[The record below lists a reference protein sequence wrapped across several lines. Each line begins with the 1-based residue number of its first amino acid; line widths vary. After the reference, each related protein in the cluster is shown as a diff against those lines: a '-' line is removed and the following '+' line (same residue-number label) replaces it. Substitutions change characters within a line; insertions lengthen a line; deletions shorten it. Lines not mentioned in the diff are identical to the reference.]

1 MRRAAVGTRLACSI
15 DGSSSSSLIA
25 ARAQVTRQEDT
36 MRAQKT
42 TRQSTRGST
51 RRPAEKDAIALLKE
65 DHEKVRELLGELEET
80 TSKATS
86 RRQTLLK
93 SIEQELKIHTKIEEE
108 IFYPAFR
115 DASSKEDDK
124 KLYYEAFEEHH
135 VIDMV
140 LPEIKKIDA
149 GSDEFAAKAK
159 VLKDLVEHHA
169 EEEETE
175 MFPRA
180 RKLMDREEL
189 LQLGQQI
196 AQAKESM
203 IGGILTKLTELVRS

>member
-1 MRRAAVGTRLACSI
+1 
-15 DGSSSSSLIA
+15 
-25 ARAQVTRQEDT
+25 

-51 RRPAEKDAIALLKE
+51 RRPAAKDAIALLKE

-86 RRQTLLK
+86 RRQSLLK

-124 KLYYEAFEEHH
+124 KLYYEALEEHH
-135 VIDMV
+135 VVDMV

-203 IGGILTKLTELVRS
+203 TGGILTRLTEMVRS

>member
-124 KLYYEAFEEHH
+124 KLYYEALEEHH
-135 VIDMV
+135 VVDMV

>member
-1 MRRAAVGTRLACSI
+1 V
-15 DGSSSSSLIA
+15 
-25 ARAQVTRQEDT
+25 
-36 MRAQKT
+36 
-42 TRQSTRGST
+42 
-51 RRPAEKDAIALLKE
+51 EKDAIALLKE

-124 KLYYEAFEEHH
+124 KLYYEALEEHH
-135 VIDMV
+135 VVDMV
-140 LPEIKKIDA
+140 LPEIRKIDA

-169 EEEETE
+169 EEEEAE

-196 AQAKESM
+196 VQAKESM
-203 IGGILTKLTELVRS
+203 TGGILTKLTEMVRS